1 MAGYR
6 FKIEE
11 KALLVNAVKM
21 VRDGFEA
28 KVKENAKKG
37 DEMQM
42 YASMRQH
49 QIAGD
54 VLAKLE
60 GNFNPSEA

>member
-11 KALLVNAVKM
+11 KTLLVNAVKM
-21 VRDGFEA
+21 VRDRYEA
-28 KVKENAKKG
+28 KVKENARNG
-37 DEMQM
+37 DEIQM

-49 QIAGD
+49 QIASD
-54 VLAKLE
+54 ILAKLE
-60 GNFNPSEA
+60 GNFNAQEA

>member
-11 KALLVNAVKM
+11 KAFLVNAVKM
-21 VRDGFEA
+21 ARDGFEA
-28 KVKENAKKG
+28 KVRENARKG

-49 QIAGD
+49 QIASD
-54 VLAKLE
+54 ILAKLE
-60 GNFNPSEA
+60 GNFNAQEA

>member
-11 KALLVNAVKM
+11 KAFLVNAVKM
-21 VRDGFEA
+21 ARDGFEA
-28 KVKENAKKG
+28 KVKENARKG

-54 VLAKLE
+54 ILAKLE
-60 GNFNPSEA
+60 GNFNATEA